1 MPTLPAWDFAT
12 PWHHFSSWLAA
23 RADHFTRWDHF
34 TTWLDHWQTLA
45 AGILGIIAGSFAL
58 VAAWRTASRAEK
70 ISRQEA
76 CRDTDALRRSL
87 AVEIRRSVRLLCQT
101 HQVLTDF
108 MVAFK
113 RGGHLPHASNVAK
126 LTSRVHPTVYPAT
139 ADRIGRLGHPL
150 AEWVVTFYANVKD
163 IQFAGEIGATV
174 TTRHV
179 SPEEMDGLLSLLE
192 GTCRNALPLLAQ
204 LPPDD
209 DDAALR
215 AVIEAMSTPQPAAG
229 PQAVSVPP
237 GGE

>member
-12 PWHHFSSWLAA
+12 PWHHFTAWLAA

-34 TTWLDHWQTLA
+34 TTWLGHWQTLA
-45 AGILGIIAGSFAL
+45 AGTLGIIAGSFAL
-58 VAAWRTASRAEK
+58 LAAWWTASRAEK

-76 CRDTDALRRSL
+76 RRDTEALRRSL
-87 AVEIRRSVRLLCQT
+87 AVEIRRSVRLFCQT

-108 MVAFK
+108 MAAFK
-113 RGGHLPHASNVAK
+113 RGGHLPHAGNVAK

-179 SPEEMDGLLSLLE
+179 SSEEMDGLLSLLE
-192 GTCRNALPLLAQ
+192 ETCRNALPLLAQ

-209 DDAALR
+209 NDAALR

>member
-12 PWHHFSSWLAA
+12 PWHHFATWLAA

-34 TTWLDHWQTLA
+34 TKWLDHWQTLD

-58 VAAWRTASRAEK
+58 VAAWRTASRAEQ
-70 ISRQEA
+70 ISHQES
-76 CRDTDALRRSL
+76 CRDTESLRRSL

-108 MVAFK
+108 MTAFK
-113 RGGHLPHASNVAK
+113 RGGHLPHAGNVAK
-126 LTSRVHPTVYPAT
+126 LTSRVHPAVYPAT

-174 TTRHV
+174 PTRHV
-179 SPEEMDGLLSLLE
+179 SLEEVDGLLSLLE
-192 GTCRNALPLLAQ
+192 GTCRNALPLLDQ
-204 LPPDD
+204 LPPNH

-215 AVIEAMSTPQPAAG
+215 AVIDAMSTPRPAVG
-229 PQAVSVPP
+229 PQAVSGPP

>member
-12 PWHHFSSWLAA
+12 PWHHFTAWLAA

-34 TTWLDHWQTLA
+34 TTWLGHWQTLA
-45 AGILGIIAGSFAL
+45 AGTLGIIAGSFAL
-58 VAAWRTASRAEK
+58 LAAWWTASRAEK

-76 CRDTDALRRSL
+76 CRDTEALRRSL
-87 AVEIRRSVRLLCQT
+87 AVEIRRSVRLFCQT
-101 HQVLTDF
+101 HQLLTDF
-108 MVAFK
+108 MAAFK
-113 RGGHLPHASNVAK
+113 RGGHLPHAGNVAK

-150 AEWVVTFYANVKD
+150 AEWVVTFYANVRD

-179 SPEEMDGLLSLLE
+179 SSEEMDGLLSLLE
-192 GTCRNALPLLAQ
+192 ETCRNALPLLAQ

-209 DDAALR
+209 NDAALR

-229 PQAVSVPP
+229 PQAVSGPP